1 MPVFYSK
8 RSQKIYIR
16 FLGRGLT
23 LVQTAF
29 HRSCR
34 TRRLSLSATYPF
46 RANAVQLLCFEVVF
60 VTTDLRDLSASA
72 AHRKSMISRVTL

>member
-8 RSQKIYIR
+8 RSPKIYIGL
-16 FLGRGLT
+16 LGRGLT

-29 HRSCR
+29 YRSCQ

-46 RANAVQLLCFEVVF
+46 RTNAVQLPCVEVAF

-72 AHRKSMISRVTL
+72 AHRKSMISHVTL